1 MQLIA
6 YYRVSTQRQ
15 GQSGLGLDAQ
25 RTRIQE
31 IAAARG
37 AEVVAEFTE
46 TESGRKNDRPQLAAA
61 MAMARETGAAIAV
74 AKLDRLARDA
84 EFVLRLSREAEQNG
98 MGGFLFADLPEID
111 ATTSAGRMMLTV
123 MASVAEFEARRISER
138 TTDALKAAKRARPG
152 PGRQ

>member
-98 MGGFLFADLPEID
+98 MGGPVRRPAGDRRHHQRRPNDADRD
-111 ATTSAGRMMLTV
+111 GV
-123 MASVAEFEARRISER
+123 
-138 TTDALKAAKRARPG
+138 G
-152 PGRQ
+152 G